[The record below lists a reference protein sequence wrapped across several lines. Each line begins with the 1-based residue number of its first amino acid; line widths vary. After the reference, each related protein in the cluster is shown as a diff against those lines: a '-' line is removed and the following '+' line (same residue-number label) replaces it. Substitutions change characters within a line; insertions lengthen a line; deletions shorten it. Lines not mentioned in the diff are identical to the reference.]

1 MDPIQP
7 HLDAAY
13 DRFRKDGHAA
23 VDALAAHLAGVRGEL
38 VLPAHAPRDLELSFA
53 PIGAAPRGELIAE
66 LKRVLAA
73 AQHVH
78 HPRFIGHQVSAPLP
92 NAAFTALMN
101 AVLNN
106 SSAVFEMGPVGVVM
120 ERHVVRFLCD
130 AIGWSRSTESATA
143 SGGVL
148 THGGSLGNLTALLA
162 MRQAMLPGNA
172 WVQGTTG
179 PLTDAPGL
187 DAQHFPGGFAV
198 LASADSHYCIQRA
211 VQIMG
216 WGSQGVEPVAT
227 LPSGALDPADLPRA
241 LERAKAKGRRVVCV
255 AASSCNTALGAFDD
269 LNALADFCESHELW
283 LHVDAAH
290 GGPFLLGKTT
300 RHVLAGIERADS
312 VVWDLHKMMLMP
324 SLITG
329 VLFKDEMHAAAAL
342 AQDASYLFK
351 SGDDAIYDLG
361 HMTIECTKPT
371 IGVTAYLTLSLHGT
385 DFFARYVE
393 QCYAHAQ
400 AFAKAIRAH
409 PSFELAADP
418 MGNIVC
424 FRHLGPGEGQPHG
437 EVQSNHAA
445 ELNALQERLRAELVA
460 SGAAYI
466 VMATVRGARY
476 LRTTIINPMT
486 TPADLAFL
494 LTHLDHLATR

>member
-1 MDPIQP
+1 MDPNPSPSDLQT
-7 HLDAAY
+7 AY
-13 DRFRKDGHAA
+13 ARFAKDGHA
-23 VDALAAHLAGVRGEL
+23 VVEALAAHLASVADVDRMP
-38 VLPAHAPRDLELSFA
+38 VLPKHTPRAFEASLA
-53 PIGAAPRGELIAE
+53 PIGAAPQGELLGE
-66 LKRVLAA
+66 LERVIAA

-78 HPRFIGHQVSAPLP
+78 HPRFIGHQVNAPLP
-92 NAAFTALMN
+92 NAALAALTN

-120 ERHVVRFLCD
+120 ERQVVRFLCGT
-130 AIGWSRSTESATA
+130 IGWTPTSETP

-162 MRQAMLPGNA
+162 MRQAKVPGNA
-172 WVQGTTG
+172 WVDGTTG
-179 PLTDAPGL
+179 SSMNAAALET
-187 DAQHFPGGFAV
+187 HRFPNGFAV

-216 WGSQGVEPVAT
+216 WGRDGVQPVAT

-241 LERAKAKGRRVVCV
+241 LERAKAKGRRVLCV

-269 LNALADFCESHELW
+269 LNALADFCAEHALW

-329 VLFKDEMHAAAAL
+329 VLFKNNAHAAAAL

-393 QCYAHAQ
+393 QCYALAQ
-400 AFAKAIRAH
+400 AFAETIRAH
-409 PSFELAADP
+409 PAFELAADP

-424 FRHLGPGEGQPHG
+424 FRHLGSGEGLPHA
-437 EVQSNHAA
+437 EVK
-445 ELNALQERLRAELVA
+445 LNALQERLRAELVA

-486 TPADLAFL
+486 TQADLAFL
-494 LTHLDHLATR
+494 LTRLDHLATP